1 MELCVFAVRAWFN
14 PQEKMLLTHF
24 FCDSTVLHKKSNIFR
39 FLINIPL
46 RLTVKIINLI
56 SLHIARHFINH
67 CYVYQTDQSPSHWLR
82 ITEINEGQESSVS
95 WIFVTLCHLLT
106 TLSLW
111 CNNCPLFFFFFFKT
125 VFIQRTC
132 LESDL
137 RELFI
142 HTCTETASFVI
153 KQVDSSESRNVLK
166 NHPWRCR
173 MRTNWIL
180 YILKSSIVYYFI
192 LHIIWR
198 LGSTNTIHL
207 QIQLQYADIL
217 RKAK

>member
-46 RLTVKIINLI
+46 RLTVKIINWI

-111 CNNCPLFFFFFFKT
+111 CNNCPLFFFFLFFYCFYTKN
-125 VFIQRTC
+125 
-132 LESDL
+132 
-137 RELFI
+137 LFGI
-142 HTCTETASFVI
+142 R
-153 KQVDSSESRNVLK
+153 SESCSYTHVLK
-166 NHPWRCR
+166 QPV
-173 MRTNWIL
+173 L
-180 YILKSSIVYYFI
+180 S
-192 LHIIWR
+192 
-198 LGSTNTIHL
+198 
-207 QIQLQYADIL
+207 
-217 RKAK
+217 